1 MVLLIHIPIAKSTKI
16 GNIFTFHYG
25 STYTSAVGD
34 EITLFLH
41 LHSTM
46 VLLILRTRKISEARF
61 NIYIPL
67 WFYLYHFALLWVV
80 NIDIIYIPLW
90 FYLYGLIGGIKK
102 ASDSDLHSTMVLLIR
117 LLPRPAWSFRSAFT
131 FHYGST
137 YTSQNPT
144 CVMQSFI
151 YIPLWFYLYEE
162 WKSDP
167 ESFCEY
173 LHSTM
178 VLLILC
184 LRLRD
189 IISVLI
195 YIPLW
200 FYLYNICH
208 HSHALNIKFTF
219 HYGSTYTLY

>member
-137 YTSQNPT
+137 YTPAGSCENSPVYAFTFHYGSTYTRNGKAIPNP
-144 CVMQSFI
+144 FANI
-151 YIPLWFYLYEE
+151 YIPLWFYLYYVC
-162 WKSDP
+162 D
-167 ESFCEY
+167 CV
-173 LHSTM
+173 T
-178 VLLILC
+178 
-184 LRLRD
+184 
-189 IISVLI
+189 
-195 YIPLW
+195 
-200 FYLYNICH
+200 
-208 HSHALNIKFTF
+208 
-219 HYGSTYTLY
+219 